1 MRKWRVAGIN
11 FDHFHMGDLLR
22 RVFEHPHA
30 EIVAICDEQPARM
43 EEARRNFSIPPDRVY
58 SDLEP
63 CLVES
68 KPDLVILCPAAA
80 RHAEW
85 VAKVAPH
92 GAAILIEKPFAA
104 SLAEADR
111 MIAAMAKTGKP
122 LAINW
127 PLAWYASHVK
137 CHELCR
143 AGTIGEVLE
152 VHYHDGNRGP
162 LWHGADKIEREP
174 SDADKASSWFYRES
188 EGGGSLQD
196 YLGYGTTLATWF
208 NGGRRPI
215 EVMAMWDRADGGALE
230 VDEHSVTVVRYE
242 TGLSKFETRWGTLS
256 DPWTEQPEPRCGFVV
271 RGSKGTLASWDYDD
285 HVTLRTRGNPRGETI
300 AAPAPVFPHDNP
312 VAYVLDCL
320 EHGRGIEGPLGIVVS
335 RIGQEIVDAAME
347 SARTGRIVAL

>member
-1 MRKWRVAGIN
+1 MKWKVAGIN

-22 RVFEHPHA
+22 RVHEHPGA

-58 SDLEP
+58 SEVEP
-63 CLVES
+63 CLIES

-85 VAKVAPH
+85 VERVAPH
-92 GAAILIEKPFAA
+92 GPAILVEKPFAS

-111 MIAAMAKTGKP
+111 MIAAMALTGKP

-127 PLAWYASHVK
+127 PLAWYASHLK

-143 AGTIGEVLE
+143 SGAIGEVLE

-162 LWHGADKIEREP
+162 LWHGADKMEREP
-174 SDADKASSWFYRES
+174 TDAEKATSWFYREA

-208 NGGRRPI
+208 NGGRRPL
-215 EVMAMWDRADGGALE
+215 EVMAMWDRREEGGLE
-230 VDEHSVTVVRYE
+230 VDEHSLAVVRYE
-242 TGLSKFETRWGTLS
+242 TGLSRFETRWGTLS

-285 HVTLRTRGNPRGETI
+285 HVTLRTRENPRGAKI

-320 EHGRGIEGPLGIVVS
+320 EHGREIEGPLSVAVS
-335 RIGQEIVDAAME
+335 RVGQEIVDAAVE
-347 SARTGRIVAL
+347 SARTGRVVNV

>member
-1 MRKWRVAGIN
+1 MRKWRVAGVN

-22 RVFEHPHA
+22 RAHEHPHA

-43 EEARRNFSIPPDRVY
+43 EESARNFSIPSNRVY
-58 SDLEP
+58 SAIEP
-63 CLVES
+63 CLVET

-85 VAKVAPH
+85 VEKVAPF
-92 GAAILIEKPFAA
+92 GSAILVEKPFAA

-111 MIAAMAKTGKP
+111 MIAAMAKTAKP

-127 PLAWYASHVK
+127 PLAWLASHVK
-137 CHELCR
+137 CHDLCR
-143 AGTIGEVLE
+143 AGAIGEVLE

-174 SDADKASSWFYRES
+174 SHEEKSSSWFYRES

-208 NGGRRPI
+208 NGGQRPL
-215 EVMAMWDRADGGALE
+215 EVTAMWDRVAGGPIE
-230 VDEHSVTVVRYE
+230 VDEHSLTVVRYA

-271 RGSKGTLASWDYDD
+271 RGSEGTIVSWDYDD
-285 HVTLRTRGNPRGETI
+285 FITLRTRANPRGETI

-320 EHGRGIEGPLGIVVS
+320 EHGRDIEGPLGVGVS
-335 RIGQEIVDAAME
+335 RLGQEIVDAAVE
-347 SARTGRIVAL
+347 SARTGRVVGV

>member
-1 MRKWRVAGIN
+1 
-11 FDHFHMGDLLR
+11 
-22 RVFEHPHA
+22 
-30 EIVAICDEQPARM
+30 
-43 EEARRNFSIPPDRVY
+43 
-58 SDLEP
+58 
-63 CLVES
+63 
-68 KPDLVILCPAAA
+68 
-80 RHAEW
+80 
-85 VAKVAPH
+85 
-92 GAAILIEKPFAA
+92 
-104 SLAEADR
+104 
-111 MIAAMAKTGKP
+111 MIAAMAETGKP

-143 AGTIGEVLE
+143 SGAIGEVLE

-256 DPWTEQPEPRCGFVV
+256 DPWTEQPEPAA
-271 RGSKGTLASWDYDD
+271 GSSSGEARAPSRAGTTTTTSPCAPVEIPGAKRSPHRPGLSARQSRR
-285 HVTLRTRGNPRGETI
+285 LRPRLPRTRPGDRGPPERRRLEDRTGNRRRRRGERE
-300 AAPAPVFPHDNP
+300 DG
-312 VAYVLDCL
+312 L
-320 EHGRGIEGPLGIVVS
+320 VV
-335 RIGQEIVDAAME
+335 G
-347 SARTGRIVAL
+347 L

>member
-1 MRKWRVAGIN
+1 MWRVAGIN

-22 RVFEHPHA
+22 RVHEHPDA
-30 EIVAICDEQPARM
+30 EIVAVCDESPARM
-43 EEARRNFSIPPDRVY
+43 DEAVRNFSIQPDRVY
-58 SDLEP
+58 SAIET
-63 CLVES
+63 CLVET

-80 RHAEW
+80 RHAEY
-85 VAKVAPH
+85 VEKVAPF
-92 GAAILIEKPFAA
+92 GTAVLVEKPFAA

-127 PLAWYASHVK
+127 PLAWYASHRK

-143 AGTIGEVLE
+143 SGAIGEVLE
-152 VHYHDGNRGP
+152 VHFHDGNRGP

-174 SDADKASSWFYRES
+174 DDADKATSWFYRES

-208 NGGRRPI
+208 NGGQRPV
-215 EVMAMWDRADGGALE
+215 EVMAMWDRVAGGSLE
-230 VDEHSVTVVRYE
+230 VDEHSITVARYAS
-242 TGLSKFETRWGTLS
+242 GLSKFETRWGTLS

-271 RGSKGTLASWDYDD
+271 RGSEGTITSWDYDE
-285 HVTLRTRGNPRGETI
+285 HITLRTRANPRGEKI
-300 AAPAPVFPHDNP
+300 YAPAPVFPNNNP

-320 EHGRGIEGPLGIVVS
+320 ATGREIEGPLSVTIS
-335 RIGQEIVDAAME
+335 RIGQEIVDAAVE
-347 SARTGRIVAL
+347 SARTGRVVRL